1 MCSQCPPVVCK
12 IEVQQACA
20 PVRGSLRRLLAL
32 FRLSQTCLRLF
43 VHVAENPN
51 KAHVVPARWDQFLK
65 PMPPFLYRYPNTG
78 DNVRAGGYD
87 PEDDDLTYL

>member
-1 MCSQCPPVVCK
+1 MSPVVCK

-20 PVRGSLRRLLAL
+20 LVRGSLRRLLAL

-51 KAHVVPARWDQFLK
+51 KAHVVPARWDQILK
-65 PMPPFLYRYPNTG
+65 PMPPFLYRYPNRRETG
-78 DNVRAGGYD
+78 
-87 PEDDDLTYL
+87 LTPAAVGRIIQQDV